1 MAVILIGQT
10 GLHVLSPVGLVTNY
24 ANELALV
31 HPLCMVGSFVIAVP
45 SQMLES
51 ASRKIA
57 ILKVNVCF
65 FRLSLAE

>member
-10 GLHVLSPVGLVTNY
+10 GLHALSPVGLVTNY

-65 FRLSLAE
+65 FRLSLVE